1 MTRLLLDTN
10 VVLRWLVQEPL
21 AEAVTSVMAEGS
33 TEAHVSIASVW
44 EVAIKTSIGKLR
56 PPKESADAAAEEGST
71 LLPIEVEHT
80 RAVRDLPFH
89 HRDPFDP
96 MLVAHAQ
103 VEGLTLVTRD
113 RRLAE
118 YGVRV
123 MAA

>member
-10 VVLRWLVQEPL
+10 VVLRWLAQDSL
-21 AEAVTSVMAEGS
+21 AEPVMSLLADGS
-33 TEAHVSIASVW
+33 TDAHVSIASAW

-56 PPKESADAAAEEGST
+56 PPEDFADAAVEGGFT
-71 LLPIEVEHT
+71 LLPIDVEHT

-89 HRDPFDP
+89 HRDPFDR
-96 MLVAHAQ
+96 MLVAQAL

>member
-10 VVLRWLVQEPL
+10 VVLRWLAQDPL
-21 AEAVTSVMAEGS
+21 AERVTSLLADGS
-33 TEAHVSIASVW
+33 TDAHVSIASAW

-56 PPKESADAAAEEGST
+56 PPEDFADAAVEEGFT
-71 LLPIEVEHT
+71 LLPIDVEHT

-89 HRDPFDP
+89 HRDPFDR
-96 MLVAHAQ
+96 MLVAQAL

-118 YGVRV
+118 YGVRL